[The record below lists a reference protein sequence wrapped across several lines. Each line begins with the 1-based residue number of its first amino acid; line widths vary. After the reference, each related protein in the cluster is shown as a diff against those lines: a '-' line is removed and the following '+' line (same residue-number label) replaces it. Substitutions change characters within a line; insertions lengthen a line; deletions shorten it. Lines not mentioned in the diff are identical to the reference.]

1 MDKLT
6 SNITKSKL
14 SCLFKADTWIFD
26 LDNTLYNGQTKV
38 FSKVDKKMSTYISK
52 KLKISLT
59 NAKKI
64 QKKYFYENG
73 TTLSGLMKYNNIDPY
88 EFLEFVHKIDIS
100 WLPKDKLL
108 REELKK
114 IKEKKY
120 IFTNGSHSHVKNIT
134 KQLGIFDLF
143 DGAFA
148 ITDGDFIPKPSI
160 EPYKKII
167 KKFNLDPKKSI
178 LIEDIAHNL
187 QSAKDLGMKTIW
199 LENNEPFASKDK
211 DKPYIDYKIKNL
223 SSFLKKINILK
234 AA

>member
-1 MDKLT
+1 MKDLIDIKY
-6 SNITKSKL
+6 
-14 SCLFKADTWIFD
+14 WIFD

-223 SSFLKKINILK
+223 SGFLKEINILK